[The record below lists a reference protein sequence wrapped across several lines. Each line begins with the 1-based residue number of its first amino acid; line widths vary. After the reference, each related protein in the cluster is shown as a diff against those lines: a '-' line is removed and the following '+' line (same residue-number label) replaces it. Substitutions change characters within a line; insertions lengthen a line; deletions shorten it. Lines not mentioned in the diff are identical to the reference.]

1 MSRKKAVFLFILVAA
16 AGAGTYA
23 YRRIPPAP
31 LVLTGIVTTNDVI
44 VSSQIGG
51 QIGQLLVGEAAPV
64 KKDQLVAV
72 ILPDELPPDT
82 AHFKQHVQG
91 LSSHVRESEPARRFQ
106 QRQTAD
112 QN

>member
-1 MSRKKAVFLFILVAA
+1 MSRNKAVFLFILVAA

-51 QIGQLLVGEAAPV
+51 QIGQLLVG
-64 KKDQLVAV
+64 
-72 ILPDELPPDT
+72 
-82 AHFKQHVQG
+82 
-91 LSSHVRESEPARRFQ
+91 
-106 QRQTAD
+106 
-112 QN
+112 